1 MARKRGDIDIRVV
14 HAARARFLN
23 EGVDGASLRKI
34 AEDAGTSVGMVYYYF
49 PTKDVL
55 FLAVV
60 EEIYGKLLA
69 DIAVAMAADAP
80 VDRRF
85 ERLFRRFA
93 QITPDEFDVMRIVLR
108 EVMISNERR
117 GQILERVTRGHLPLV
132 FGTLL
137 EGVTS
142 GQLTDQIHPGA
153 MGIATFVLAVIPQL
167 LRRLVGE
174 TGPMGMMLP
183 APEELAEQLLR
194 VLFRGIQKETS

>member
-1 MARKRGDIDIRVV
+1 MARKKGDIDLRVV

-49 PTKDVL
+49 PTKDAL

-60 EEIYGKLLA
+60 EEIYGQLLA
-69 DIAVAMAADAP
+69 DLGVAMSPDVP
-80 VDRRF
+80 VNQRF
-85 ERLFRRFA
+85 ERLFLRFA
-93 QITPDEFDVMRIVLR
+93 RMTPDEFDVMRIVLR

-117 GQILERVTRGHLPLV
+117 SQIIERFTRGHMPLV
-132 FGTLL
+132 IGTLM

-142 GQLTDQIHPGA
+142 GQLTNQIHPAA
-153 MGIATFVLAVIPQL
+153 MAISTFALAVIPQI

-174 TGPMGMMLP
+174 TGPMGLALP
-183 APEELAEQLLR
+183 RPEELAEALLR
-194 VLFRGIQKETS
+194 VVFHGIQGEKR